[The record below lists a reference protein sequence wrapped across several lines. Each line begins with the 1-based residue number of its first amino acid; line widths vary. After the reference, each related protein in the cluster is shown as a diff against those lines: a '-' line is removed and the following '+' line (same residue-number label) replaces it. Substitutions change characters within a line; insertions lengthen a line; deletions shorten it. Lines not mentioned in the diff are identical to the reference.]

1 MSHSILRKQ
10 RIPVVNKV
18 TAWESTTLIAFKEEK
33 KYFSC
38 INTNKIKTH
47 LQFIDTKKKKYIKT
61 KHTYNNFIMSRQ
73 TVLRLGDIRYAQ
85 SKWTEFQK
93 TYDVI
98 SINSEENSNT
108 TRESFISD
116 LKSGKYDHIVGITRT
131 FNSVSLTGRFDKE
144 LIDALPPNVKFI
156 CHNGAGYD
164 QVDASYCATKKIQV
178 GNVPHLV
185 NDPTSDTHVFLLL
198 GALRNFKLGLN
209 SIAKGQWNAG
219 CSPGFDPVEKPVVGV
234 LGLGGIG
241 RDVVKKLKPFG
252 FEKFYYHNR
261 NRLSEELEQGCEWVS
276 FDDLLAKCDI
286 INVCIPLN
294 PNTKHILNKAAF
306 EKMKDGVIIVNTAR
320 GAVIDE
326 AEITKQLKSGKVAA
340 FGTDVFEHEPNVTLE
355 NNELISMDNVFALP
369 HLGTNTFNTIKKM
382 EEDVV
387 DNALGYLKSEKLVNL
402 VPEMKGT
409 FY

>member
-1 MSHSILRKQ
+1 
-10 RIPVVNKV
+10 
-18 TAWESTTLIAFKEEK
+18 
-33 KYFSC
+33 
-38 INTNKIKTH
+38 
-47 LQFIDTKKKKYIKT
+47 
-61 KHTYNNFIMSRQ
+61 MSRK

-85 SKWTEFQK
+85 NKWSEFQK
-93 TYDVI
+93 TYDII
-98 SINSEENSNT
+98 SINSTENSKT

-116 LKSGKYDHIVGITRT
+116 LKSGKYNHIEGITRT
-131 FNSVSLTGRFDKE
+131 FNSVALTGRFDKE

-164 QVDASYCATKKIQV
+164 QIDAAYCATKNIQV

-198 GALRNFKLGLN
+198 GALRNFKRGLS
-209 SIAKGQWNAG
+209 SIAKGEWNKN

-241 RDVVKKLKPFG
+241 RDVVKKLRPFG

-261 NRLSEELEQGCEWVS
+261 NRLSEDLEQGCEWVS

-294 PNTKHILNKAAF
+294 PNTKHILNKEAF
-306 EKMKDGVIIVNTAR
+306 EKMKDGVVIVNTAR

-326 AEITKQLKSGKVAA
+326 AEITEQLKKGKVAA

-387 DNALGYLKSEKLVNL
+387 TNALGYLESQKLVNL